1 MGKIIVGLG
10 NFEKQYL
17 KNRHNAGFMALD
29 KLKKK
34 FEFDEFKE
42 EKKFEAE
49 ISQGEINGIR
59 ILLIKPLTFMNKSGN
74 AVRKIADYFKLDK
87 KDIIVIYDDI
97 DLPLGTIRIRAQGS
111 AGTHNGMKSMINE
124 LGTEEFTRIRIGIE
138 SRGELSPEKQ
148 ETVSFVLSD
157 FNPKEEPIFLKTI
170 SKIPEEIE
178 KILED
183 TE

>member
-10 NFEKQYL
+10 NFENQYL

-29 KLKKK
+29 KIQNK

-49 ISQGEINGIR
+49 IAQGEIGETK
-59 ILLIKPLTFMNKSGN
+59 ILLIKPLTFMNNSGK
-74 AVRKIADYFKLDK
+74 AVRKVVDYFKLDK

-97 DLPLGTIRIRAQGS
+97 DLPLGTIRIREQGS

-124 LGTEEFTRIRIGIE
+124 LGTEEFTRIRIGVE

-148 ETVSFVLSD
+148 DTSSFVLSD
-157 FNPKEEPIFLKTI
+157 FNQKEEPVFKKTI
-170 SKIPEEIE
+170 SEIPQEIE
-178 KILED
+178 KMLKE